1 MGGGILPHVKG
12 SREFLVELREVEEV
26 QAAHRAG
33 QHVWERIDPA
43 NARVVGL
50 WLRGTRNNVT
60 GSKVFLSLRHV
71 GLGGS
76 AGGVLENPH
85 RFSGGL
91 RQGGDLGVKYRY
103 PSGPRV

>member
-12 SREFLVELREVEEV
+12 SRKFLVELREVQEV
-26 QAAHRAG
+26 QATHRAG

-76 AGGVLENPH
+76 LSDVSGSKKFPLLYQVGFGNGGAVAHLHH
-85 RFSGGL
+85 R
-91 RQGGDLGVKYRY
+91 
-103 PSGPRV
+103 

>member
-1 MGGGILPHVKG
+1 MFP
-12 SREFLVELREVEEV
+12 E
-26 QAAHRAG
+26 
-33 QHVWERIDPA
+33 
-43 NARVVGL
+43 ARSFPCS
-50 WLRGTRNNVT
+50 TRW
-60 GSKVFLSLRHV
+60 
-71 GLGGS
+71 GLGMGAQWRTSIIVSGQS